1 MADRLHPKTAFDR
14 GPDGEQAIELDQ
26 YRPET
31 LAEGPG
37 DTAANDIDTNVGGAP
52 ATQGLDSGGAVGV
65 RRGREVGRPGFEYD
79 TAPDGQTD
87 AQVRELNEDP
97 EDIAEMRA
105 DLPEWADTREE
116 RAGFDESEEETN
128 L

>member
-1 MADRLHPKTAFDR
+1 MADRLQPKTAFDR
-14 GPDGEQAIELDQ
+14 GPDGESAIELDQ
-26 YRPET
+26 NRPET
-31 LAEGPG
+31 IAEGPG
-37 DTAANDIDTNVGGAP
+37 DSAANDIDTNVGGAP

-87 AQVRELNEDP
+87 DQVRELNEDS

-105 DLPEWADTREE
+105 DLPEWADTRESRE
-116 RAGFDESEEETN
+116 PGWMEEEEER
-128 L
+128 